1 MAQGRGAAVT
11 TQKRMGRPRNL
22 ARRAEQQ
29 EAVLAALCEGR
40 GVRSTGVTTR
50 EVLDWQLQD
59 AEFARR
65 YAHARRVQ
73 LAQWAED
80 IVEISDG
87 EGDPQ
92 RDRLRVDARKWI
104 LGKMLPHVYGDRVT
118 VAGDADAPVVI
129 RDDADRAARI
139 QRILDT
145 ARSRVQVV
153 SEPQEAAQQ
162 AIPEQVDSTQG
173 GEP

>member
-1 MAQGRGAAVT
+1 MT
-11 TQKRMGRPRNL
+11 TRKRTGRPRNL
-22 ARRAEQQ
+22 ERRAEQQ
-29 EAVLAALCEGR
+29 ARVLAALCEGR
-40 GVRSTGVTTR
+40 SIRSAGVSTR

-73 LAQWAED
+73 LARWAED

-87 EGDPQ
+87 DGDPQ

-104 LGKMLPHVYGDRVT
+104 LGKMLPNVYGDRVT

-153 SEPQEAAQQ
+153 EGPQEPAQA
-162 AIPEQVDSTQG
+162 AIPEQVDPTQG
-173 GEP
+173 GEA